1 MKKEVFIS
9 IRGIQ
14 HIGEEEDVTE
24 LFTQG
29 TFYHK
34 NDSFYIAYDESETTG
49 FAGSRTTLKIDPKG
63 RITLFRNGAV
73 RSHLIIVPG
82 ERNIGHYGMA
92 EGDLMIGVNAK
103 SVDSTLTEHGGDLH
117 FSYSLDV
124 NSSLLSENEVVIN
137 IKE

>member
-1 MKKEVFIS
+1 MKKEVSIN
-9 IRGIQ
+9 IRGVQ
-14 HIGEEEDVTE
+14 RIGEEEDVTE

-29 TFYHK
+29 TFYNK
-34 NDSFYIAYDESETTG
+34 NGSFYIAYEESETTG
-49 FAGSRTTLKIDPKG
+49 FADSRTTLKIDPKG

-92 EGDLMIGVNAK
+92 EGDLMIGVSAK
-103 SVDSTLTEHGGDLH
+103 SVRSELTEHGGDLY
-117 FSYSLDV
+117 FSYSLYV
-124 NSSLLSENEVVIN
+124 NSSLLSENEVFIN